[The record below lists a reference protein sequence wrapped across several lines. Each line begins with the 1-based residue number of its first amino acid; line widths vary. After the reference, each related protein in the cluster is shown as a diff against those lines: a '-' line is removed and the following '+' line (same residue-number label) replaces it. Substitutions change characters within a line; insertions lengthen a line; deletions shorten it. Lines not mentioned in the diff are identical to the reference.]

1 MIKKIREDILQ
12 KCGDHHIL
20 MCEVLRG
27 HITVQSAT
35 FPVSPQIVTL
45 GTK

>member
-1 MIKKIREDILQ
+1 MIKKIREDFLQ
-12 KCGDHHIL
+12 KWGDNHIL

-27 HITVQSAT
+27 NITVRSAT